1 MNDSVHFENSCGDL
15 CRSGGVFA
23 REVKVRHA
31 AGSFPFRGCNR
42 GAVSLGAQPG
52 VAVLLKRFFFHRSFA
67 RVSPVFVV
75 GLLAACVVGL
85 APNIAASSSSAD
97 PTAAVR
103 RQSASTQFLRAQEQ
117 RTALNN
123 KAPEKRTLEDYKQ
136 VLNTYR
142 RVYLITPHAAE
153 VPDALLA
160 VAELYTEMGER
171 FGRSYFQSAV
181 DTYQFLIREYP
192 TSRYCQEAYLRSGK
206 LQKDQLDDLAGAS
219 KTYDAFLKKFPSS
232 PHKREAQEARAEL
245 ALLQNSAPAE
255 AAQKSAIA
263 RSAGSDVERPEG
275 FRRPASRDSVR
286 DAEREPPK
294 VSPAERL
301 SPAEED
307 KQIASVNAAEKAV
320 LPSVTG
326 GRAPQI
332 RKISARS
339 LQNSTRVTIDLD
351 GSVQYVSGRIAN
363 PDRIYFD
370 LHAAKLTPLVAH
382 TKIKTDGT
390 ILNAVRVAQNPSGIV
405 RVVLDVNGVTD
416 YSATLL
422 NNSPQGLQ
430 VQTLK
435 LSPVRLVIDLYS
447 NGQAMQTAKA
457 GDGSGETATSENVA
471 VAATEKPAGK
481 APAAATSA
489 TKSAKAETSD
499 VGNATAMPQPKS
511 KLGLA
516 SANKSSS
523 GKPDLVQP
531 ASRPQPTRDGQST
544 LTRALGLKIGR
555 IVIDAGH
562 GGHDTGTIGPTG
574 LMEKDLC
581 LDVALRL
588 GKIIQQRLPGAD
600 VMFTRSDDTFIPL
613 EERTHIANEAK
624 ADMFISIHANSSQ
637 DTGARGIET
646 YYLNLRGSAEAMEV
660 AARENATDDQG
671 IHELQDLV
679 KQIARTEKIDESKE
693 FAEDVQDSLSKRI
706 QKTARTVKNRGVRK
720 APFVVLIGADM
731 PSILTEISFLSNPAD
746 EKMLKQPE
754 HRQRVAEGIYQGVA
768 SYLQSLNSMGVN
780 QNNIPAPRR
789 TDTSASVESSR
800 NRN

>member
-1 MNDSVHFENSCGDL
+1 MKFSRKNLACV
-15 CRSGGVFA
+15 
-23 REVKVRHA
+23 
-31 AGSFPFRGCNR
+31 R
-42 GAVSLGAQPG
+42 GACNEHDLRWFQRFFSS
-52 VAVLLKRFFFHRSFA
+52 FFFHKRFA
-67 RVSPVFVV
+67 RVSPVFAVM
-75 GLLAACVVGL
+75 LLAAYSFGFAL
-85 APNIAASSSSAD
+85 GAAASSSSAD
-97 PTAAVR
+97 PNAAVK
-103 RQSASTQFLRAQEQ
+103 RQSASTQFLRAQEL
-117 RTALNN
+117 RTALGN
-123 KAPEKRTLEDYKQ
+123 KAAEKRTLEDYKQ
-136 VLNTYR
+136 VVITYR
-142 RVYLITPHAAE
+142 RVYLIAPHAAE

-160 VAELYTEMGER
+160 VAEIYTEMGER

-192 TSRYCQEAYLRSGK
+192 TSRYCPDAYLRSGK
-206 LQKDQLDDLAGAS
+206 LQKDQLDDLAGAT
-219 KTYDAFLKKFPSS
+219 KTYDAFLKKFPRS

-255 AAQKSAIA
+255 AAPRSAIA
-263 RSAGSDVERPEG
+263 RSAGSDLERPETSKRSTSRDSG
-275 FRRPASRDSVR
+275 RDSVR
-286 DAEREPPK
+286 DTEPEPPK
-294 VSPAERL
+294 V

-320 LPSVTG
+320 VPSVTG

-332 RKISARS
+332 RKISAKS

-351 GSVQYVSGRIAN
+351 GTVQYISGRIAN

-370 LHAAKLTPLVAH
+370 LHAAKLTPLLAH
-382 TKIKTDGT
+382 SKIKTDGT
-390 ILNAVRVAQNPSGIV
+390 ILSAVRVAQNPSGVV

-416 YSATLL
+416 YSASLM
-422 NNSPQGLQ
+422 NNPS
-430 VQTLK
+430 
-435 LSPVRLVIDLYS
+435 RLVIDLYT
-447 NGQAMQTAKA
+447 NGEPVQTAKA
-457 GDGSGETATSENVA
+457 GDGSGETAASENVT
-471 VAATEKPAGK
+471 ATAEKPAEKPAGRTQ
-481 APAAATSA
+481 PAATNPV
-489 TKSAKAETSD
+489 KSAKAETAD
-499 VGNATAMPQPKS
+499 AGNAVPQPKS

-516 SANKSSS
+516 PVGKSSS

-600 VMFTRSDDTFIPL
+600 VVFTRSDDTFIPL

-646 YYLNLRGSAEAMEV
+646 YYLNLKGSAEAMEV

-706 QKTARTVKNRGVRK
+706 QKTARTVRNRGVRK

-780 QNNIPAPRR
+780 QTNIPAPRR